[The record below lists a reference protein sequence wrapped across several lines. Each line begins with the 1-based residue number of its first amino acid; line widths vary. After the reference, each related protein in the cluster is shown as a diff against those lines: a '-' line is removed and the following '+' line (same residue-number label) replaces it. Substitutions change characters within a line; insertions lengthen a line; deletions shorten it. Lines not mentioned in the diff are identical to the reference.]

1 MCQLFISADD
11 SLWSSKTKS
20 LRTQGVVTSIRL
32 EVFFWGIL
40 EELSFRDQMTVNQLI
55 TKLYLESLD
64 ADHDIGNFTS
74 FLRVCCSR
82 YLSLISDGDLSHD
95 WFNSGFDR
103 SRYRRL
109 GLGHVVLKPGPVG
122 CLGGTDRWL
131 GRVVGVETYSPGS
144 RRFVS
149 GNGDGTWVVIVWI
162 GC

>member
-20 LRTQGVVTSIRL
+20 LRIQGVVTSIRL
-32 EVFFWGIL
+32 EVFFWDIL

-82 YLSLISDGDLSHD
+82 YLSLIAEGDLSRETRLPLEKVD
-95 WFNSGFDR
+95 AKNIIERENLRKNQRSALFNDSEKNP
-103 SRYRRL
+103 SV
-109 GLGHVVLKPGPVG
+109 H
-122 CLGGTDRWL
+122 
-131 GRVVGVETYSPGS
+131 
-144 RRFVS
+144 
-149 GNGDGTWVVIVWI
+149 
-162 GC
+162 

>member
-20 LRTQGVVTSIRL
+20 LRIQGVVTSIRL
-32 EVFFWGIL
+32 EVFFWDIL

-82 YLSLISDGDLSHD
+82 YLSLIADGDLSRETRLPLEKVD
-95 WFNSGFDR
+95 AKNIIQRENIRKNQRSAVFNNSEEN
-103 SRYRRL
+103 L
-109 GLGHVVLKPGPVG
+109 
-122 CLGGTDRWL
+122 TI
-131 GRVVGVETYSPGS
+131 
-144 RRFVS
+144 
-149 GNGDGTWVVIVWI
+149 N
-162 GC
+162 

>member
-20 LRTQGVVTSIRL
+20 LRIQGVVTSIRL
-32 EVFFWGIL
+32 EVFFWDIL

-82 YLSLISDGDLSHD
+82 YLSLIADGDLSRETRLPLEKVD
-95 WFNSGFDR
+95 AKNIIQRENIRKNQRSVVFNNSEEN
-103 SRYRRL
+103 L
-109 GLGHVVLKPGPVG
+109 
-122 CLGGTDRWL
+122 TI
-131 GRVVGVETYSPGS
+131 
-144 RRFVS
+144 
-149 GNGDGTWVVIVWI
+149 N
-162 GC
+162 